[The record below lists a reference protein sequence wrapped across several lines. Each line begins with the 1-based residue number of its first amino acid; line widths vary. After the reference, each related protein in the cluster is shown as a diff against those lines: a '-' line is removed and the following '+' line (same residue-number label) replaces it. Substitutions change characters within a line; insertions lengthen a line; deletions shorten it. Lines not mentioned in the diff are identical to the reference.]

1 MKKIKLLR
9 TVFGIG
15 GLSFFIFFLNSCNS
29 SKGNEANTP
38 EPILINS
45 EKFVEL
51 RKDTSIQIIDV
62 RTPGEVSDGY
72 IPGTTI
78 FLDINSDDF
87 DAKIDQLDKS
97 KKYIVYCKSGG
108 RSSRA
113 VETMRGKGFKYIYE
127 LEGGIS
133 SWSGELKK

>member
-1 MKKIKLLR
+1 MS
-9 TVFGIG
+9 IG
-15 GLSFFIFFLNSCNS
+15 ATFMIILVLSSCNS
-29 SKGNEANTP
+29 SKSNDANTS
-38 EPILINS
+38 EPISINS
-45 EKFVEL
+45 EKLVEL

-62 RTPGEVSDGY
+62 RTPGEVSEGY
-72 IPGTTI
+72 IPGTTL
-78 FLDINSDDF
+78 FFDINSDDF
-87 DAKIDQLDKS
+87 DTKIDKLDKS

-113 VETMRGKGFKYIYE
+113 VETMSEKGFKNIYE

>member
-1 MKKIKLLR
+1 MKTINLLK

-29 SKGNEANTP
+29 SKSNDANTT
-38 EPILINS
+38 EPISINS
-45 EKFVEL
+45 EKLVEL

-72 IPGTTI
+72 IPGTTL
-78 FLDINSDDF
+78 FFDINSDDF
-87 DAKIDQLDKS
+87 DAKIDKLDKS

-113 VETMRGKGFKYIYE
+113 VETMSEKGFKYIYE

>member
-1 MKKIKLLR
+1 MKSFKLFKTILGF
-9 TVFGIG
+9 TG
-15 GLSFFIFFLNSCNS
+15 FFLFLASSCAPTKSNGVVRTNFTS
-29 SKGNEANTP
+29 
-38 EPILINS
+38 INS
-45 EKFVEL
+45 EKLVEL

-62 RTPGEVSDGY
+62 RTPGEISDGF
-72 IPGTTI
+72 IPGTTL
-78 FLDINSDDF
+78 FFDINSDDF
-87 DAKIDQLDKS
+87 DAKIDKLDKS